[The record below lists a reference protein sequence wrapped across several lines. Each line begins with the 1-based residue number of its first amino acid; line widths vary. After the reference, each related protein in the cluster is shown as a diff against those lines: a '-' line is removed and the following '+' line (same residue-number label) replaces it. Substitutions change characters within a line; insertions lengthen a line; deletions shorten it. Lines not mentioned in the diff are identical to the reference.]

1 MMLRHGNIFAEG
13 SFRPYKE
20 EELHTLFSFSK
31 SFTSTAVGFAVQDGL
46 LSLEDHV
53 MDFFPDQDPEKLGK
67 RMKEMKVFHLLTMNT
82 GHTDPMDWMFDRTDL
97 DWCSCFLESEPEKD
111 PGSFFL
117 YNNRATYM
125 LSAIVCKVTG
135 RSMFE
140 YLKEKLFDPLRFRQD
155 IWWETSPQGYEGG
168 AYGLNLPLEDMAK
181 FGIFLMNQG
190 SYEGKRLLNA
200 KWFQEAVKPWSDTSD
215 RWGGEYEY
223 GYGYQFWMC
232 SVPGIYRADGAF
244 GQFCVVA
251 PEYDLI
257 LITNSAEPDLGR
269 ILEAFWHNILP
280 AAKQGQKNTE
290 ETSGSNEEWH
300 LMQDTL
306 EKRILELEVN
316 TSWKNSPPSET
327 NRCYQGNLD
336 GREFILEDNMYNLR
350 SISFM
355 KSGND
360 CRISLKNGE
369 NTDTFIVSAAQWNET
384 VIHPDLPE
392 QEIKKRTFRMGLYE
406 RASVKG
412 YFEKDVVHF
421 DMVFRETPYCDAW
434 HIKSVKE
441 GIEISIKRNVG
452 NKPVDFTVRGK

>member
-1 MMLRHGNIFAEG
+1 MKRISPKEAGIHPVSILGFLDEIEKEGLNLHKFMMLRHGNVFAEG
-13 SFRPYKE
+13 SYCPYKK

-53 MDFFPDQDPEKLGK
+53 MDFFLIRILKI
-67 RMKEMKVFHLLTMNT
+67 
-82 GHTDPMDWMFDRTDL
+82 W
-97 DWCSCFLESEPEKD
+97 ESEPEKD

-140 YLKEKLFDPLRFRQD
+140 YLKEKLFDPLGFRQD

-168 AYGLNLPLEDMAK
+168 AYGLNLTLEDMAK

-190 SYEGKRLLNA
+190 SYEGKQLLNA
-200 KWFQEAVKPWSDTSD
+200 QWFQEPVKPWSDTSH

-306 EKRILELEVN
+306 EKRILELEIN
-316 TSWKNSPPSET
+316 TSWKNSPPLET
-327 NRCYQGNLD
+327 NRCYQGDLD

-369 NTDTFIVSAAQWNET
+369 NTDIFIVSAAQWNET

-406 RASVKG
+406 KASVKG
-412 YFEKDVVHF
+412 YFEKDVVLF